1 MFLLIYLTLHCH
13 ICMLVFF
20 SCRRCPV
27 CKTTNDRII
36 VDVDP
41 PPAADSKAQDQ
52 GQDAAPTTKEG
63 NNGGLDDETHTHRP
77 YGSYEMWGDE

>member
-1 MFLLIYLTLHCH
+1 M
-13 ICMLVFF
+13 
-20 SCRRCPV
+20 

-41 PPAADSKAQDQ
+41 PAADTNKAQDDQ
-52 GQDAAPTTKEG
+52 APDAESTKEG
-63 NNGGLDDETHTHRP
+63 NNGGLDEETHTHRP

>member
-1 MFLLIYLTLHCH
+1 MHATFR
-13 ICMLVFF
+13 
-20 SCRRCPV
+20 RRCPV

-41 PPAADSKAQDQ
+41 PASADTNKAQDQ
-52 GQDAAPTTKEG
+52 AQDAEPTTKEG
-63 NNGGLDDETHTHRP
+63 NNGGLDEETHTHRP